1 MLNLT
6 PSGIKLTPTGV
17 KINTN
22 LVWTSHNTGGVEFN
36 TRVLQCRLWKRF
48 VDDILEIVRKDQV
61 DNLTAHLNQTDPTDS
76 IKFTYEKEHEGTIPF
91 LDTLIVRKPD
101 GSVKLLIY
109 RKATHTDQYLNFTSH
124 HPIHHKL
131 GVIRTLFDRNNRVV
145 TDQKDRELE
154 EEKIKVALKQC
165 GYPEWSFKQVKRKME
180 NKHVKKSSN
189 DAGKDKT
196 KGLVVIPYVEGLT
209 DKATRIF
216 RKHGISTAVKP
227 HTTLRKMLVH
237 PKDKRDPLTTT
248 DCVYELPCS
257 NCKSS
262 YIGETGRRFS
272 TRLSEHKRET
282 EKLEAENK
290 NFTRQARKQSLSEQS
305 RSAVADHAV
314 QNNHVINWQDA
325 KVLCKECNTRS
336 RHIREAIW
344 IRRRAPH
351 TMNRDEGAHFLSHVY
366 DPLLT
371 SSVPVRTPPSGDHR
385 KLDQASHF

>member
-1 MLNLT
+1 
-6 PSGIKLTPTGV
+6 
-17 KINTN
+17 
-22 LVWTSHNTGGVEFN
+22 
-36 TRVLQCRLWKRF
+36 
-48 VDDILEIVRKDQV
+48 
-61 DNLTAHLNQTDPTDS
+61 
-76 IKFTYEKEHEGTIPF
+76 
-91 LDTLIVRKPD
+91 
-101 GSVKLLIY
+101 
-109 RKATHTDQYLNFTSH
+109 
-124 HPIHHKL
+124 
-131 GVIRTLFDRNNRVV
+131 
-145 TDQKDRELE
+145 
-154 EEKIKVALKQC
+154 
-165 GYPEWSFKQVKRKME
+165 
-180 NKHVKKSSN
+180 
-189 DAGKDKT
+189 
-196 KGLVVIPYVEGLT
+196 
-209 DKATRIF
+209 
-216 RKHGISTAVKP
+216 
-227 HTTLRKMLVH
+227 MLVH

-282 EKLEAENK
+282 EKLEAEKK
-290 NFTRQARKQSLSEQS
+290 NFTRQSRKQSLSEQS

-344 IRRRAPH
+344 IRKRAPH

-371 SSVPVRTPPSGDHR
+371 SSAPVRTPPSGDHR

>member
-1 MLNLT
+1 
-6 PSGIKLTPTGV
+6 
-17 KINTN
+17 
-22 LVWTSHNTGGVEFN
+22 
-36 TRVLQCRLWKRF
+36 
-48 VDDILEIVRKDQV
+48 
-61 DNLTAHLNQTDPTDS
+61 
-76 IKFTYEKEHEGTIPF
+76 
-91 LDTLIVRKPD
+91 
-101 GSVKLLIY
+101 
-109 RKATHTDQYLNFTSH
+109 
-124 HPIHHKL
+124 
-131 GVIRTLFDRNNRVV
+131 
-145 TDQKDRELE
+145 
-154 EEKIKVALKQC
+154 
-165 GYPEWSFKQVKRKME
+165 ME
-180 NKHVKKSSN
+180 NKHVKKPTSA
-189 DAGKDKT
+189 AGKEKT
-196 KGLVVIPYVEGLT
+196 KGLVIIPFVEGLT

-262 YIGETGRRFS
+262 YIGETGRRIS

-282 EKLEAENK
+282 EKLEAEK
-290 NFTRQARKQSLSEQS
+290 KRTSSRKQSLSEQS

-314 QNNHVINWQDA
+314 QNNHIINWQDA

-344 IRRRAPH
+344 IRKRAPH

-371 SSVPVRTPPSGDHR
+371 SSAPVRTPPSGDHR